1 MRGMGGRACGESAR
15 QLGAVLVGV
24 FSRHTMCAYNVQFV
38 DRFREMKRSVNA
50 RWGCMPTVS
59 EAHRDPGR
67 SLEGRLDLNCLVDSS
82 SVSSRLV
89 DLRRSRTLAE
99 AQSNNIKSAQIP
111 RPPDCTWHLADGPG
125 VQDPRSGHRRWPT
138 LCTAAGLSML
148 ASLLRILTVRAPFSS
163 SGWLPRLVRDQRGVQ

>member
-82 SVSSRLV
+82 SVSQGSSISDAAAQWR
-89 DLRRSRTLAE
+89 RRSRTTSRVRRSQGRLTV
-99 AQSNNIKSAQIP
+99 P
-111 RPPDCTWHLADGPG
+111 GTWLMGRECRTRAAG
-125 VQDPRSGHRRWPT
+125 
-138 LCTAAGLSML
+138 TAAGLHFAPPPAYARFFAAHSDRSRSILQFWL
-148 ASLLRILTVRAPFSS
+148 ASS
-163 SGWLPRLVRDQRGVQ
+163 SGT